1 MTDTET
7 SLLVLW
13 DVDGTLIY
21 NGGVSKEAYACG
33 FQLLT
38 GYFPTEPVVTDGM
51 TDSAI
56 MRALFERH
64 GLVLTPDL
72 AARTRE
78 VMPTA
83 LESLVPQLRE
93 RGHAMPGARDAIDAL
108 AQDNTLVQ
116 SVLTGNVP
124 QNAFRK
130 TATFGLHAGLD
141 FEIGGYGSDSEHRP
155 ELVAAARR
163 KAAAKYGIEFT
174 PATTVLIGDTPRDV
188 EAGRLGGAY
197 VVGVCTGKFDAE
209 TLTGLGADVVLP
221 DLRDTEKVVAAVLS
235 ARRQ

>member
-1 MTDTET
+1 MMQTPLP
-7 SLLVLW
+7 LLLLW

-21 NGGVSKEAYACG
+21 NGGVSKEAYALG
-33 FQLLT
+33 FKLLT
-38 GYFPTEPVVTDGM
+38 GSAPTEPVVTDGM
-51 TDSAI
+51 TDTAI

-72 AARTRE
+72 AARTQE

-93 RGHAMPGARDAIDAL
+93 RGHAMPGARAAIDAF
-108 AQDNTLVQ
+108 AKDDTVVQ
-116 SVLTGNVP
+116 SVLTGNVS
-124 QNAFRK
+124 QNAFTK
-130 TATFGLHAGLD
+130 TATFGLHSGLD
-141 FEIGGYGSDSEHRP
+141 FEVGGYGSDSEQRP

-163 KAAAKYGIEFT
+163 KAAAKYGIEFA

-209 TLTGLGADVVLP
+209 TLTALGADVVLP
-221 DLRDTEKVVAAVLS
+221 DLRDTEKVVEAVLS
-235 ARRQ
+235 ARRR